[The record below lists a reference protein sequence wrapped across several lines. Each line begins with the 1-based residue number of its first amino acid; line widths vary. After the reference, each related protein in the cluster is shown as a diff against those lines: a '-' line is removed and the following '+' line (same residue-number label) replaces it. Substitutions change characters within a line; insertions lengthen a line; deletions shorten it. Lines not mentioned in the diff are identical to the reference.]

1 MGAGLGFK
9 TFVTGDV
16 LTAADTNGYLMQGVW
31 VFANAAARD
40 AAVTSPQEGNMCYLK
55 DTDAVQYYSGSA
67 WTAVGG
73 SGGGM
78 TVIASGA
85 HSGTT
90 IDISSIAATYN
101 ELYFTWSD
109 YQPTTDGDYLRMRFN
124 NVSTANYAGVFGNE
138 ELGVAVSV
146 SAFQMSQTQDN
157 GTADGQG
164 AVTILDYKNTTSWK
178 FTQAVALTNDPT
190 TSTSARLARIA
201 GYWNNT
207 SAINRI
213 QVVTVSGNSFN
224 LNYVLYGVK

>member
-1 MGAGLGFK
+1 MAAGLGLK

-16 LTAADTNGYLMQGVW
+16 LTAADINGYLMQGVW
-31 VFANAAARD
+31 VFADAAART
-40 AAVTSPQEGNMCYLK
+40 AAVTSPQEGNMSYLK
-55 DTDAVQYYSGSA
+55 DTNSTEYYSGSA
-67 WTAVGG
+67 WVAVGG
-73 SGGGM
+73 GGGM

-101 ELYFTWSD
+101 YLYFTWSD
-109 YQPTTDGDYLRMRFN
+109 YQPTTDSDYLRMRFN
-124 NVSTANYAGVFGNE
+124 NISTANYAGVFGNE
-138 ELGVAVSV
+138 ELNIAVSV
-146 SAFQMSQTQDN
+146 SALQMSQTQDN

-178 FTQAVALTNDPT
+178 FTQAVALTNDPGT
-190 TSTSARLARIA
+190 ATNARLARIA

-213 QVVTVSGNSFN
+213 QVVTLSGNSFN